1 MGESGLRSHPT
12 IEQAPCPLPCSGE
25 SAAPPLSSPL
35 PSPLPP
41 SPRQG
46 PDGGFSASK
55 YCMIGG
61 FDGTSNV
68 IAGKLLPGVNVKGT
82 HAHAF
87 VQAFS
92 RLSEVI
98 PMSEESGLK
107 TLLERVL
114 RYRTELDF
122 QETHDG
128 ELAAFVSYAH
138 AFPDGFLALIDT
150 YDSLSSGCRNFILV
164 ALALD
169 DLGFTPRGI
178 RLDSGDLAYI
188 SKCCRDLFT
197 TYGEKMKRSF
207 FSSCA
212 IVASNDINESVL
224 VALSKAEHCITSFG
238 IGTNLVTCQK
248 QPALGCVY
256 KLCEINGQPRIKVRA
271 ARELAAAGGRRTS
284 PLSSTRQD
292 GSRRWRGRVRYPT
305 RRSSWP
311 RIGHTCTTTGCST
324 RRLWT

>member
-1 MGESGLRSHPT
+1 
-12 IEQAPCPLPCSGE
+12 
-25 SAAPPLSSPL
+25 
-35 PSPLPP
+35 
-41 SPRQG
+41 
-46 PDGGFSASK
+46 
-55 YCMIGG
+55 MIGG

-271 ARELAAAGGRRTS
+271 ARELAAAGEDELRHFQVHAKTVQDAGEGESDTQREGVRGQESATPAQPRAAQQGGSGRERVRSHLAHYAHTAPPLVHAVAPFSHTYGLRSCRRTS
-284 PLSSTRQD
+284 PR
-292 GSRRWRGRVRYPT
+292 
-305 RRSSWP
+305 
-311 RIGHTCTTTGCST
+311 C
-324 RRLWT
+324 